1 MAFERLRTIVITAIS
16 EPRSRK
22 RFRKI
27 AETTPTL
34 DSDPMRFCLLCVR
47 AMGQF
52 PIALHFKLTL
62 PNDVLPFKTHR
73 RDTRML

>member
-1 MAFERLRTIVITAIS
+1 MAFEKLRTIVITAIPK
-16 EPRSRK
+16 PRSRE

-52 PIALHFKLTL
+52 PMAHIS
-62 PNDVLPFKTHR
+62 N
-73 RDTRML
+73 